1 MATGRVTVIACGAI
15 AREVLRIR
23 EMNGWDHVEVQC
35 LPASLHNTPRAIPD
49 AVRKKLDSLRDRGD
63 RLFVAYA
70 DCGTAGAL
78 DRVLEQYD
86 VERIPG
92 AHCYE
97 FYSGNEA
104 FSHLADEEPGSFY
117 LTDFLVRHFDRLV
130 FRGLGLDRHP
140 ELASQYFGNYRRVVH
155 LAQDGSGA
163 LRRQAARHAE
173 RLGLAFVHRHFGD
186 GPLASVLVPV
196 LENPAPAMENGLPS
210 RPEKSP

>member
-97 FYSGNEA
+97 FYSGSEA

-130 FRGLGLDRHP
+130 FRGLGLDRHHQ
-140 ELASQYFGNYRRVVH
+140 LISQYFGNYRRVVH
-155 LAQDGSGA
+155 LAQDGSEA
-163 LRRQAARHAE
+163 LRRQAAGHAE
-173 RLGLAFVHRHFGD
+173 RLGLAFVYRHFGD
-186 GPLASVLVPV
+186 GPLASVLLPV
-196 LENPAPAMENGLPS
+196 LENPAPAMENGVPS